1 MPAIGQRTSNAT
13 ATGARYPTI
22 RDSIHNGQMATHGSR
37 EGQTASPHGST
48 THMSFVRLQHIGVV
62 VRDLQVVCDQLDSWF
77 GLRAQDFRDDQ
88 GHGMQLDA
96 RILLG
101 NECWLH
107 LVQNWDPDSRVTQFL
122 QQRGEGLEHIA
133 IETDDIDADVAHLR
147 SIGVPVFEDQ
157 IFHAADGYEAFVFPD
172 QLPGMTVE
180 LIQGHE
186 TSWTYPQEAIGLAVS
201 RCLGISRLRHLG
213 LVVSNRQQACERFE
227 RLFRLPAH
235 VQRRPAELASNSAG
249 PRQEAHIPFD
259 NDCTLHLVHDPDPTS
274 RAGKFLRERGEGLDR
289 LILETRDLDADL
301 AHLRKVG
308 APTSDLNNGRSVVVS
323 AAELAGLT
331 IELFEPDALD

>member
-101 NECWLH
+101 NECWL
-107 LVQNWDPDSRVTQFL
+107 LL
-122 QQRGEGLEHIA
+122 
-133 IETDDIDADVAHLR
+133 
-147 SIGVPVFEDQ
+147 
-157 IFHAADGYEAFVFPD
+157 
-172 QLPGMTVE
+172 
-180 LIQGHE
+180 
-186 TSWTYPQEAIGLAVS
+186 
-201 RCLGISRLRHLG
+201 
-213 LVVSNRQQACERFE
+213 
-227 RLFRLPAH
+227 
-235 VQRRPAELASNSAG
+235 
-249 PRQEAHIPFD
+249 
-259 NDCTLHLVHDPDPTS
+259 
-274 RAGKFLRERGEGLDR
+274 
-289 LILETRDLDADL
+289 
-301 AHLRKVG
+301 
-308 APTSDLNNGRSVVVS
+308 
-323 AAELAGLT
+323 
-331 IELFEPDALD
+331 